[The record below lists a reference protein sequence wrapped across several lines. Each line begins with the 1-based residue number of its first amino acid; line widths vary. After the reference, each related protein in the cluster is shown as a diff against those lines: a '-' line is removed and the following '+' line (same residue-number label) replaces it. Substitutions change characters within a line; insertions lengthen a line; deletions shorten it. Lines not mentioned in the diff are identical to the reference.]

1 MHAHD
6 THQYTAHR
14 STTQKLTCKTRA
26 SSGKPVRH
34 YVHYCTFGS
43 CTLPPKC
50 IGCGHDPYP
59 LLRVWTRSQP
69 PDLREKTQTP
79 DTLRKWFGAS
89 LAVRARPS
97 RSPKAAP
104 TVAVSQPA
112 ESPTLANSKTHS
124 HGHPRWYSIGY
135 KRSLRFFS
143 KSTPTEHLP
152 HLYIQNIMFLKIT
165 IYALY

>member
-1 MHAHD
+1 MAKGLGWPAGIFPLGTPRTRTSEGSIYDAQSMTALLLFPREQRTSIWKHCPQQSHA
-6 THQYTAHR
+6 
-14 STTQKLTCKTRA
+14 
-26 SSGKPVRH
+26 
-34 YVHYCTFGS
+34 
-43 CTLPPKC
+43 
-50 IGCGHDPYP
+50 P
-59 LLRVWTRSQP
+59 LAVVLA
-69 PDLREKTQTP
+69 D

-152 HLYIQNIMFLKIT
+152 HQFAFFL
-165 IYALY
+165 

>member
-1 MHAHD
+1 MTSVLVVA
-6 THQYTAHR
+6 
-14 STTQKLTCKTRA
+14 
-26 SSGKPVRH
+26 
-34 YVHYCTFGS
+34 
-43 CTLPPKC
+43 
-50 IGCGHDPYP
+50 P
-59 LLRVWTRSQP
+59 LAVVLA
-69 PDLREKTQTP
+69 D

-152 HLYIQNIMFLKIT
+152 HLDLRAPYFHSYERDLKT
-165 IYALY
+165 RTGVRWALFHVKHAGKCVRAVAHAHVHHYGGASLPRSCRWK

>member
-1 MHAHD
+1 MTSVLVVA
-6 THQYTAHR
+6 
-14 STTQKLTCKTRA
+14 
-26 SSGKPVRH
+26 
-34 YVHYCTFGS
+34 
-43 CTLPPKC
+43 
-50 IGCGHDPYP
+50 P
-59 LLRVWTRSQP
+59 LAVVLA
-69 PDLREKTQTP
+69 D

-135 KRSLRFFS
+135 KRSLRFSSFAHPIVKRFV
-143 KSTPTEHLP
+143 KSLLLFLLDFETCSV
-152 HLYIQNIMFLKIT
+152 IFCVNIKISIT
-165 IYALY
+165 YGLDFTVHM

>member
-1 MHAHD
+1 MTSVLVVA
-6 THQYTAHR
+6 
-14 STTQKLTCKTRA
+14 
-26 SSGKPVRH
+26 
-34 YVHYCTFGS
+34 
-43 CTLPPKC
+43 
-50 IGCGHDPYP
+50 P
-59 LLRVWTRSQP
+59 LAVVLA
-69 PDLREKTQTP
+69 D

-135 KRSLRFFS
+135 KRSLRFFF

-152 HLYIQNIMFLKIT
+152 HLDLRVPYLSRPACPQSLQIPKPTLMGAVGIV
-165 IYALY
+165 

>member
-1 MHAHD
+1 MTSVLVVA
-6 THQYTAHR
+6 
-14 STTQKLTCKTRA
+14 
-26 SSGKPVRH
+26 
-34 YVHYCTFGS
+34 
-43 CTLPPKC
+43 
-50 IGCGHDPYP
+50 P
-59 LLRVWTRSQP
+59 LAVVLA
-69 PDLREKTQTP
+69 D

-152 HLYIQNIMFLKIT
+152 HLDLRAPYLSRPASPLTSGLRGKTQTPFIPYRIPTSTNKQHHHSHGGVEHKLNTSCIRHPT
-165 IYALY
+165 RGRRRSC

>member
-1 MHAHD
+1 MTSVLVVA
-6 THQYTAHR
+6 
-14 STTQKLTCKTRA
+14 
-26 SSGKPVRH
+26 
-34 YVHYCTFGS
+34 
-43 CTLPPKC
+43 
-50 IGCGHDPYP
+50 P
-59 LLRVWTRSQP
+59 LAVVLA
-69 PDLREKTQTP
+69 D

-143 KSTPTEHLP
+143 KSTKILEEVLLTSQQKKFAKTFWDAENYGGSEAKCIKQLTERYGTKWHEITSLTKEIRDIREYYELVLILD
-152 HLYIQNIMFLKIT
+152 HKKQWDDYRKSANI
-165 IYALY
+165 A

>member
-1 MHAHD
+1 MTSVLVVA
-6 THQYTAHR
+6 
-14 STTQKLTCKTRA
+14 
-26 SSGKPVRH
+26 
-34 YVHYCTFGS
+34 
-43 CTLPPKC
+43 
-50 IGCGHDPYP
+50 P
-59 LLRVWTRSQP
+59 LAVVLA
-69 PDLREKTQTP
+69 D

-89 LAVRARPS
+89 LAVRASPS
-97 RSPKAAP
+97 RSPQAAP

-152 HLYIQNIMFLKIT
+152 HLDLRAPYLSRPASPQSLQIPKPTRIATPVGIL
-165 IYALY
+165 

>member
-50 IGCGHDPYP
+50 IDSGHDPYP
-59 LLRVWTRSQP
+59 LLRAWTTNACGQYRPVLPTFSGCGTSGERLDAVIHKVV
-69 PDLREKTQTP
+69 DLKKLEYQS
-79 DTLRKWFGAS
+79 AS
-89 LAVRARPS
+89 LVPIGANLSDFLFVHRPRAKPW
-97 RSPKAAP
+97 RS
-104 TVAVSQPA
+104 A
-112 ESPTLANSKTHS
+112 EMD
-124 HGHPRWYSIGY
+124 R
-135 KRSLRFFS
+135 
-143 KSTPTEHLP
+143 
-152 HLYIQNIMFLKIT
+152 
-165 IYALY
+165 

>member
-1 MHAHD
+1 MTSVLVVA
-6 THQYTAHR
+6 
-14 STTQKLTCKTRA
+14 
-26 SSGKPVRH
+26 
-34 YVHYCTFGS
+34 
-43 CTLPPKC
+43 
-50 IGCGHDPYP
+50 P
-59 LLRVWTRSQP
+59 LAVVLA
-69 PDLREKTQTP
+69 D

-152 HLYIQNIMFLKIT
+152 HLDLRAPYLSRTASPLTSAPHI
-165 IYALY
+165 

>member
-50 IGCGHDPYP
+50 IGSGHDPYP
-59 LLRVWTRSQP
+59 LLRAWTTNVPLNLDSALLGSAIERHPLQDDFARTTSISQDFTRVTSAEDRMFARLLSVERQGQP
-69 PDLREKTQTP
+69 PNVS
-79 DTLRKWFGAS
+79 W
-89 LAVRARPS
+89 AVCHIHIY
-97 RSPKAAP
+97 
-104 TVAVSQPA
+104 VYVY
-112 ESPTLANSKTHS
+112 THT
-124 HGHPRWYSIGY
+124 YS
-135 KRSLRFFS
+135 
-143 KSTPTEHLP
+143 
-152 HLYIQNIMFLKIT
+152 MF
-165 IYALY
+165 